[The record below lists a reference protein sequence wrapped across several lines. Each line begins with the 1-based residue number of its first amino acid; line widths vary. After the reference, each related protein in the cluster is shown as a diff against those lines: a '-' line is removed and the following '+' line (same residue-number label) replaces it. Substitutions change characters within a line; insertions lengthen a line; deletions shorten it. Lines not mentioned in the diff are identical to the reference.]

1 MTNLPNIFWR
11 KKTVISPFT
20 FQKSLKKQTKT
31 LSKRSYVL
39 KMILRTRRK
48 QCRQFSRKK
57 IWTKT
62 NNFWMNVQKWCE
74 KNFLTK
80 FFHNNLVW
88 LTNRKQYWQ
97 RDRQI
102 SVEMTENVRSMPN
115 AEIEKELSPK
125 KILCKKSHWTRGKPF
140 WQRCRLFSEKS
151 LDCFA
156 QGTQMINETNKDLS
170 KRFSFVKL
178 IPWTRKRQC
187 RQLGRKQFEQRLINL
202 RSMSV
207 IYGDKKLDETFFTTN
222 RSNRQTES
230 STDIGTDKILSKW
243 HTKVAQ
249 CPMMKKRTFSK
260 KYSSKNLLGYVVSKF
275 DKFADC
281 FFDEKTVISP
291 FNFGRKWKKK
301 NKQKLCQNKIM
312 SSNWSFGL
320 VKWSS
325 VKFTEKVSKKID
337 NFLLKVRK

>member
-1 MTNLPNIFWR
+1 
-11 KKTVISPFT
+11 
-20 FQKSLKKQTKT
+20 
-31 LSKRSYVL
+31 
-39 KMILRTRRK
+39 
-48 QCRQFSRKK
+48 
-57 IWTKT
+57 
-62 NNFWMNVQKWCE
+62 
-74 KNFLTK
+74 
-80 FFHNNLVW
+80 
-88 LTNRKQYWQ
+88 
-97 RDRQI
+97 
-102 SVEMTENVRSMPN
+102 
-115 AEIEKELSPK
+115 
-125 KILCKKSHWTRGKPF
+125 
-140 WQRCRLFSEKS
+140 
-151 LDCFA
+151 
-156 QGTQMINETNKDLS
+156 MINETNKDLS
-170 KRFSFVKL
+170 KRFSFLKL

-222 RSNRQTES
+222 WSNRQTES
-230 STDIGTDKILSKW
+230 STDIGTDKISSKW

-291 FNFGRKWKKK
+291 FNFGRKWKK

-312 SSNWSFGL
+312 SSNWSFRL

-337 NFLLKVRK
+337 NFLLKVRKWWEKNMFDRKKLYHKMLQWTDRKQFWRHQRELFVEMPEMKSIKFQWWAKKELFQKRNFFNRSP